1 MRHMRHV
8 TKVLRTPGVCCCAQK
23 DDCEWAAGFIQ
34 DNAFIIVASIQFRLV
49 EDKASDAYYKLSNP
63 RAQYIFDGSHDN
75 ASMESDSD
83 IFCTQMH
90 GCYARMGA
98 P

>member
-63 RAQYIFDGSHDN
+63 RAQYIFDGCDN
-75 ASMESDSD
+75 
-83 IFCTQMH
+83 H
-90 GCYARMGA
+90 
-98 P
+98 